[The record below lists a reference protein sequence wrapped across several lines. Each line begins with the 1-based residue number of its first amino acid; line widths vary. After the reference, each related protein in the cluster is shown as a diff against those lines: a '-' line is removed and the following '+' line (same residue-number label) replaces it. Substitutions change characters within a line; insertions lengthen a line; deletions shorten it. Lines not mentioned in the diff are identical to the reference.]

1 MEVDEDLSAEALGEV
16 MPGRPARAY
25 PALLSTESD
34 ALAWARAGGPAG
46 GVVVAGY
53 QVSPRGRGG
62 LEWQV
67 RQGQDLAFSLILRPE
82 LSAAWEGW
90 VYAAAICG
98 LVDALHEG
106 TTIVWPDEARRGG
119 VRVGAVGVHVE
130 LSSTGVEWAV
140 VNTLAPDAEPPRTQL
155 LARIVEAIEA
165 RLESSAAAVQADY
178 RARCETIGQ
187 PVRARL
193 IPMGPS
199 GPQVTGRAADV
210 LTDGSLSI
218 RTARGNRVAVRPQHL
233 GLLDELDESE
243 LEDQSEGAQQEGGQQ
258 EGDGSAG
265 SGTGNSTLEGG
276 SGQAG

>member
-1 MEVDEDLSAEALGEV
+1 MEVDEDLSTEALGEA
-16 MPGRPARAY
+16 MPGRPIRAY

-34 ALAWARAGGPAG
+34 ALAWARADGPAG
-46 GVVVAGY
+46 GVVAAGY

-62 LEWQV
+62 LEWRV
-67 RQGQDLAFSLILRPE
+67 RHGQDLAFSLILRPE
-82 LSAAWEGW
+82 LSVAWEGW

-98 LVDALHEG
+98 LVDAFQEG
-106 TTIVWPDEARRGG
+106 TTIVWPDEARRDG
-119 VRVGAVGVHVE
+119 VHVGAVGVHVE

-140 VNTLAPDAEPPRTQL
+140 VNTLAPDAQPPRTRL
-155 LARIVEAIEA
+155 LARIVESIEA
-165 RLESSAAAVQADY
+165 RVDSSAADVQADY
-178 RARCETIGQ
+178 RSRCETIGQ

-243 LEDQSEGAQQEGGQQ
+243 LEDQSEGDQPA
-258 EGDGSAG
+258 GDESAG
-265 SGTGNSTLEGG
+265 NGTEGSKPEGG
-276 SGQAG
+276 SGQSG